1 VIDLAAIS
9 TGLTKG
15 EEGIWYGPEHDA
27 VSYPT
32 DGNVASFLVEDRS
45 FWFRHRNA
53 CIVAAVQALPPESGS
68 TFFDIGGGNGFV
80 AAGLVEAGFKVVLV
94 EPGRKGAAN
103 AHRRG
108 LEHVVCATTVSAGFR
123 DGSLPAVGLFDVIE
137 HVEDD
142 LGFLRSMYGL
152 LQQGGRLY
160 ATVPAYRSLWSTSD
174 VRAGHF
180 RRYTRE
186 GISGV
191 LGQAG
196 FKMEFASYIFRP
208 LPLPTLLLR
217 ALPFRLGLARADGAD
232 QREPEKVSRD
242 HRVEGSLR
250 TRLLSAMLRP
260 EVHNLAHGRVMRF
273 GASCLVVARR
283 SS

>member
-1 VIDLAAIS
+1 MIDLAAIS
-9 TGLTKG
+9 TGLTQG

-32 DGNVASFLVEDRS
+32 DGNVACIAVEDQS

-53 CIVAAVQALPPESGS
+53 CIVAAVRALPPENGG
-68 TFFDIGGGNGFV
+68 TVFDIGGGNGFV
-80 AAGLVEAGFKVVLV
+80 AADLVEAGFTVALV
-94 EPGRKGAAN
+94 EPGREGAAN
-103 AHRRG
+103 ARRRG

-137 HVEDD
+137 HLEDD
-142 LGFLRSMYGL
+142 LGFLRSMHGL

-160 ATVPAYRSLWSTSD
+160 ATVPAYRSLWSTND

-180 RRYTRE
+180 RRYTQK
-186 GISGV
+186 GFSGL

-208 LPLPTLLLR
+208 LPLPILLLR
-217 ALPFRLGLARADGAD
+217 ALPFRLGLAQAERGD
-232 QREPEKVSRD
+232 QREPQKVFRD

-250 TRLLSAMLRP
+250 TRLLSAMFRL
-260 EVHNLAHGRVMRF
+260 EVRNLARGRAMRF
-273 GASCLVVARR
+273 GSSCLVVARC
-283 SS
+283 

>member
-1 VIDLAAIS
+1 MIDLAAIS
-9 TGLTKG
+9 TGLTQG

-32 DGNVASFLVEDRS
+32 DGNVACIAVEDQS

-53 CIVAAVQALPPESGS
+53 CIVAAVRALPPEKGG
-68 TFFDIGGGNGFV
+68 TVFDIGGGNGFV
-80 AAGLVEAGFKVVLV
+80 AAGLVEAGFTVALV
-94 EPGRKGAAN
+94 EPGREGAAN
-103 AHRRG
+103 ARRRG

-137 HVEDD
+137 HIEDD
-142 LGFLRSMYGL
+142 LGFLRSMHGL

-160 ATVPAYRSLWSTSD
+160 ATVPAYRSLWSTND

-180 RRYTRE
+180 RRYTQKWF
-186 GISGV
+186 SGL

-208 LPLPTLLLR
+208 LPLPILLLR
-217 ALPFRLGLARADGAD
+217 ALPFRLGLAQAERGD
-232 QREPEKVSRD
+232 QREPQKVFRD

-250 TRLLSAMLRP
+250 TRLLSAMLRL
-260 EVHNLAHGRVMRF
+260 EVRNLSRGRAMRF
-273 GASCLVVARR
+273 GSSCLVVARC
-283 SS
+283 